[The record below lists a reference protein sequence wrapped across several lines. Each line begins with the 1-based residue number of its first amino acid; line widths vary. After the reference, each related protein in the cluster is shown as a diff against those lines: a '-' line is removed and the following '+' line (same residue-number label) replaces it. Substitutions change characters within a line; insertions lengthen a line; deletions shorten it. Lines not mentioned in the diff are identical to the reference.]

1 MKKSRQHQN
10 AETSDFGLS
19 IGDLMAA
26 IVAIFI
32 LLLCANL
39 LKQKKIDLECIEF
52 KNENKDLRDK
62 LNDYERK
69 SSDYFKIKQ
78 ELSQALESEFEREFK
93 NKLAEFDPS
102 LLLIRFKQETT
113 FDLDQAELK
122 KEFQKA
128 LDSFFPKY
136 LELISSDQF
145 KNEIAEVKIEG
156 HASKIGSYKY
166 NMELSQKRT
175 VSVLLYCKN
184 VQWNKWIESRLTA
197 TGLSYSRPLE
207 GTNPSDSK
215 NQRVEFKIILDSE
228 SKLEDLTTEMN

>member
-1 MKKSRQHQN
+1 MRRSRQNHN
-10 AETSDFGLS
+10 PESSDFGLS

-52 KNENKDLRDK
+52 QNENKNLRDK

-69 SSDYFKIKQ
+69 SSDYFRIKK

-113 FDLDQAELK
+113 FDMDQAELK
-122 KEFQKA
+122 KNSKR
-128 LDSFFPKY
+128 LLTDSF
-136 LELISSDQF
+136 
-145 KNEIAEVKIEG
+145 
-156 HASKIGSYKY
+156 
-166 NMELSQKRT
+166 LST
-175 VSVLLYCKN
+175 
-184 VQWNKWIESRLTA
+184 
-197 TGLSYSRPLE
+197 
-207 GTNPSDSK
+207 
-215 NQRVEFKIILDSE
+215 
-228 SKLEDLTTEMN
+228 